1 MWLLFLLLGM
11 VLWPAAGAMAQE
23 SSAEVDSRDKIG
35 YIGTSPAFSPEALG
49 GGATYFG
56 EDAVRVQ
63 PGWTVVPE
71 LSVKEVFTD
80 NLFLSA
86 SDEEEDFV
94 TELTPRINI
103 YGNGRRATVRV
114 NYALQGLLYANNGD
128 QNTHF
133 HQLFS
138 SGVCELVRQLI
149 FIDGGATITQQNLT
163 DTGRGVFTNFG
174 PGTFLGGVGDNIS
187 VTGERETVTTYR
199 LSPYLVHRFGDWADA
214 ELRFEYDD
222 VSQSGE
228 DQPAADSRGTTDST
242 SKDIMRR

>member
-1 MWLLFLLLGM
+1 MWLFVLLLGV

-23 SSAEVDSRDKIG
+23 SSAEVDSRDRIG
-35 YIGTSPAFSPEALG
+35 YVGTSPTLSPEVL
-49 GGATYFG
+49 GGATYLG
-56 EDAVRVQ
+56 EDPEPVQ

-80 NLFLSA
+80 NLFLTA
-86 SDEEEDFV
+86 SDEEQDFA

-103 YGNGRRATVRV
+103 YGNAKRASVRV

-128 QNTHF
+128 ENTHF

-138 SGVCELVRQLI
+138 AGVAELVRQLI
-149 FIDGGATITQQNLT
+149 FIDGDATITQQNLT
-163 DTGRGVFTNFG
+163 DTGSGVFTNFG

-187 VTGERETVTTYR
+187 VTGERTTVTTYR
-199 LSPYLVHRFGDWADA
+199 LSPYLVHRLGDWADA

-222 VSQSGE
+222 VSQSDGDAPVDDPGE
-228 DQPAADSRGTTDST
+228 PRTVPLR
-242 SKDIMRR
+242 DITRR